1 MENIFLESY
10 DIFKL
15 YPNNSGKIFNEFLN
29 NNKKYHVTRCYYSI
43 MVENIFLTYSHL
55 MIYENCL
62 YSLFS
67 QNKLKNDDFTF
78 KIKKSDL
85 VKNLKQISQ
94 KQQLIQ

>member
-1 MENIFLESY
+1 
-10 DIFKL
+10 
-15 YPNNSGKIFNEFLN
+15 
-29 NNKKYHVTRCYYSI
+29 
-43 MVENIFLTYSHL
+43 